1 MKKNRI
7 IVTLAALAL
16 SGSLMAETLVTVN
29 GTKIDSN
36 ELDFRVKNVQTNSQG
51 KITDSPELRNQILND
66 LVVEQV
72 VTTEA
77 KRLGLE
83 KSSDYKTAESEI
95 QKQAR
100 EQGLDK
106 KPDYKRNL
114 AIAQNQLLM
123 MAYTN
128 DVIKKNPVSEQDIQ
142 ERYNQVKAHYQNS
155 DEIQLGEIVTNQ
167 ESQAKA
173 AIKELASKKSFADVA
188 KKYSIDPNVKSGNVV
203 PQTYVPLADLK
214 VGNPRIYE
222 AVQNLKKGEY
232 TKTPL
237 SDNGIYVVFSVTDRR
252 ALAVPSLDEIKGN
265 IAQTLASER
274 VQEAIGSLI
283 EKAKIT
289 PAK

>member
-7 IVTLAALAL
+7 IATLVAVLL

-29 GTKIDSN
+29 GTKIDSS
-36 ELDFRVKNVQTNSQG
+36 ELDFRVKNIQTNSQG

-72 VTTEA
+72 VTKEA

-83 KSSDYKTAESEI
+83 KSKEYKTAESEI

-106 KPDYKRNL
+106 KADYKKNL

-123 MAYTN
+123 MAYADN
-128 DVIKKNPVSEQDIQ
+128 VIKQNPVSEQQIQ
-142 ERYNQVKAHYQNS
+142 ERYNQIKAHYQNTE
-155 DEIQLGEIVTNQ
+155 EIQLGEIVTNQ

-188 KKYSIDPNVKSGNVV
+188 KKYSIDPNVKSGSEV
-203 PQTYVPLADLK
+203 PQTYIPLVDLK
-214 VGNPRIYE
+214 ANNPRIYQ

-232 TKTPL
+232 TKSPL
-237 SDNGIYVVFSVTDRR
+237 TDNGIYVVFTVNDRR
-252 ALAVPSLDEIKGN
+252 TLNIPSLNELRNSITE
-265 IAQTLASER
+265 TLANER
-274 VQEAIGSLI
+274 IQNAIGSLI
-283 EKAKIT
+283 DKADIK